1 MVNAHLLS
9 LEPDHGVS
17 QQVGDVKLPPLLNDV
32 PMLADIPPADVREE
46 EAPAG
51 IVWVSVRLRV
61 LVMDSVVPRP
71 LEDVVL
77 QGEGRP
83 E

>member
-1 MVNAHLLS
+1 MVSVHLLS
-9 LEPDHGVS
+9 LEPDHRIS
-17 QQVGDVKLPPLLNDV
+17 QQVGDVKLPPLLDNI
-32 PMLADIPPADVREE
+32 PMLADKQPPDMGEE

-51 IVWVSVRLRV
+51 VVGISVRLRV
-61 LVMDSVVPRP
+61 LVVDSVVPGP

-77 QGEGRP
+77 QRECRP